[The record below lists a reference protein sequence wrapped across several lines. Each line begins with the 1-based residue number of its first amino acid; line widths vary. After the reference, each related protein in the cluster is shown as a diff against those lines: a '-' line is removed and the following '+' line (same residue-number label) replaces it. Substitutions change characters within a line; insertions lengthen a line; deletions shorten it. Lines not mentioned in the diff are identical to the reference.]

1 MHNKIRVV
9 LVDDHPLFLDGLTQT
24 LNSQQY
30 FEVIGLGNSAADAE
44 RLADDL
50 LPDMMLLDISMPGS
64 GIKAAKTISQKHAII
79 KIVMLTVSEHETDVL
94 QAMESGARGYILKGV
109 SGSELIQILKSIS
122 AGEPYVTPSL
132 AAMLL
137 TYFGQNDKKTK
148 HHRHEIDKL
157 TSREQQ
163 VLMNIAKGMSNKEIA
178 NNLFLSEK
186 TIKHHVSSILQK
198 LHVKNRVEAALLMQ
212 NHQNDDM

>member
-1 MHNKIRVV
+1 MNNGIKVV

-24 LNSQQY
+24 LNSQQD

-50 LPDMMLLDISMPGS
+50 LPDMLLLDISMPGG
-64 GIKAAKTISQKHAII
+64 GIKAAKNISQKHAII
-79 KIVMLTVSEHETDVL
+79 KIVMLTVSEHEADVL

-109 SGSELIQILKSIS
+109 SGSELIQILKTIY

-137 TYFGQNDKKTK
+137 TYFRQNDKKTK
-148 HHRHEIDKL
+148 HHQHEIDTL
-157 TSREQQ
+157 TQRERQ
-163 VLMNIAKGMSNKEIA
+163 VLMEISKGLSNKEIA

-198 LHVKNRVEAALLMQ
+198 LHVKNRVGAALMMHT
-212 NHQNDDM
+212 HQNDNV

>member
-1 MHNKIRVV
+1 MSNRIKVV
-9 LVDDHPLFLDGLTQT
+9 LVDDHPLFLDGLKQT
-24 LNSQQY
+24 LNSQQD
-30 FEVIGLGNSAADAE
+30 FEVIGLGHSAADAE

-50 LPDMMLLDISMPGS
+50 LPDMLLLDISMPGG
-64 GIKAAKTISQKHAII
+64 GIKAAEIISQKHAII
-79 KIVMLTVSEHETDVL
+79 NIVMLTVSEHESDVL

-109 SGSELIQILKSIS
+109 SGSELIRILKTIY

-137 TYFGQNDKKTK
+137 TYFRQNDNKTQ
-148 HHRHEIDKL
+148 HHQHELDKL
-157 TSREQQ
+157 TQRERQ
-163 VLMNIAKGMSNKEIA
+163 VLVEISKGHSNKEIA

-198 LHVKNRVEAALLMQ
+198 LHVKNRVEAALVMR
-212 NHQNDDM
+212 NHQDNDR